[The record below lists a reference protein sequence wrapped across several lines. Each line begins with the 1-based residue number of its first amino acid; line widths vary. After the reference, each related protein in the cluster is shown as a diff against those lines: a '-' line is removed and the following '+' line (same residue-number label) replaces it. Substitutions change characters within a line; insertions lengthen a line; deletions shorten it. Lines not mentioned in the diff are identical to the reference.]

1 MIFIIPKLLKIIMSA
16 KTIPIGVTIGTIIK
30 IFPLIVLWYFEVKN
44 NDVNYL
50 ISYYFE
56 LQSTKNLLEGKF

>member
-1 MIFIIPKLLKIIMSA
+1 MSA
-16 KTIPIGVTIGTIIK
+16 KTIPIGVTIDTIIK

>member
-1 MIFIIPKLLKIIMSA
+1 MLD
-16 KTIPIGVTIGTIIK
+16 KTVPIGVTIGVIIK
-30 IFPLIVLWYFEVKN
+30 IFPQIVLWHFEVKN